1 MGYTHFL
8 RGRLPEVITPKNG
21 VIFAFRRFLFFFA
34 NGLPRYSS
42 PFNSPVPNIFF
53 RKSILNKQI
62 KVLCCS
68 FSTKPILRGCEK
80 KTPTFFFVNFGW
92 PKKGKI
98 YEFQFSKSYLLD
110 PGSSPIHPDQRML
123 KTCNTTRIEAYQK
136 HMSSSDLCLAPRGNQ
151 VWSPRL
157 FEFVW
162 YGCIP
167 APWLFVTKAVEG
179 KKGDETNWIL

>member
-68 FSTKPILRGCEK
+68 FSTKAILRGCEK
-80 KTPTFFFVNFGW
+80 KNTNNFFRWFRLAQKREDLRIPIPQVISVR
-92 PKKGKI
+92 PRLRHPSD
-98 YEFQFSKSYLLD
+98 EKSNASRNQHD
-110 PGSSPIHPDQRML
+110 IS
-123 KTCNTTRIEAYQK
+123 EAYQK

>member
-1 MGYTHFL
+1 MLIQTNEDGGVKNLGLEAWYLWNWVWMVDRLIFWKG
-8 RGRLPEVITPKNG
+8 GRLENFSGDCRGIIWDIH
-21 VIFAFRRFLFFFA
+21 IFCVEDCRRLSHRKMEWFLHSGDFFFA

-68 FSTKPILRGCEK
+68 FSTKAILRGCEK
-80 KTPTFFFVNFGW
+80 KTPTIFFVDFGW

-110 PGSSPIHPDQRML
+110 PDLDTHPMKNRECF
-123 KTCNTTRIEAYQK
+123 TEPTRHFRGVSEAYEQ
-136 HMSSSDLCLAPRGNQ
+136 
-151 VWSPRL
+151 
-157 FEFVW
+157 
-162 YGCIP
+162 
-167 APWLFVTKAVEG
+167 
-179 KKGDETNWIL
+179 

>member
-68 FSTKPILRGCEK
+68 FSTKAILRGCEK
-80 KTPTFFFVNFGW
+80 KKHQQFFSLISVG
-92 PKKGKI
+92 PKKGRF
-98 YEFQFSKSYLLD
+98 ENSN
-110 PGSSPIHPDQRML
+110 SPSHI
-123 KTCNTTRIEAYQK
+123 C
-136 HMSSSDLCLAPRGNQ
+136 
-151 VWSPRL
+151 
-157 FEFVW
+157 
-162 YGCIP
+162 
-167 APWLFVTKAVEG
+167 
-179 KKGDETNWIL
+179 